1 VIFLHLSDIITLCM
15 SKASEPASK
24 LLAAIRR
31 DLHRA
36 HKTLGIF
43 YLDVKFR
50 AARQECSNA
59 REMHLTRALEGFPFL
74 RKVLRIYASIQ
85 YISPLTH
92 LEYFDVFAKTFLDHT
107 KADFI
112 T

>member
-1 VIFLHLSDIITLCM
+1 M
-15 SKASEPASK
+15 RKASEPASK
-24 LLAAIRR
+24 SLAAIQS

-59 REMHLTRALEGFPFL
+59 REMHLTRALEQFPFL
-74 RKVLRIYASIQ
+74 RKVFENLCE
-85 YISPLTH
+85 L
-92 LEYFDVFAKTFLDHT
+92 YFSAESFGVFGWMLF
-107 KADFI
+107 
-112 T
+112 